1 MLTVAGTL
9 LQNRIMLNFY
19 RRIWRCVGLEM
30 EGTYYLRQI
39 LKARSLGLMS
49 RDVALRFLY
58 YVSDVPLVPS
68 ATRDARG
75 SGWRVSSIDGV
86 VVADN

>member
-1 MLTVAGTL
+1 
-9 LQNRIMLNFY
+9 MLNFY

-68 ATRDARG
+68 ATLAGGLKPHEGVPPLYAITREILT
-75 SGWRVSSIDGV
+75 SIFEQESRS
-86 VVADN
+86 